1 MSSKVT
7 SARALAIAL
16 MILSLASWRI
26 SVASPLQSKA
36 DAKAEAKTVS
46 EVDAGLGPCTADFVI
61 TDEAGAPVYA
71 ANVRVHIAYGFM
83 SLHKFDLQVGTNAE
97 GKARFTGL
105 PENSKQG
112 LFFRATDADREGTAF
127 DNPSKTCK
135 AQFTIVLRKKSQQ

>member
-1 MSSKVT
+1 MSSKV
-7 SARALAIAL
+7 SSPRALAFAV
-16 MILSLASWRI
+16 MIFLLASSLI

-61 TDEAGAPVYA
+61 IDEAGAPVYA

-97 GKARFTGL
+97 GKARFIGL

-112 LFFRATDADREGTAF
+112 LFFRASDADREGTAF

-135 AQFTIVLRKKSQQ
+135 AQFTIVLRNKSQQ

>member
-1 MSSKVT
+1 MCSKVSFPRAVVFAVMIFLWASSHI
-7 SARALAIAL
+7 SAAN
-16 MILSLASWRI
+16 
-26 SVASPLQSKA
+26 PLESKA
-36 DAKAEAKTVS
+36 DEKVDAKTVS
-46 EVDAGLGPCTADFVI
+46 EVDAGLGPCTADFII

-97 GKARFTGL
+97 GKARFIGL

-112 LFFRATDADREGTAF
+112 LFFLATDADREGTAF

-135 AQFTIVLRKKSQQ
+135 ARFTVVLRKKSEQ